1 MLTSFA
7 TLDIAIVLAGLAFVW
22 HVFRRSSR
30 NAPFPPGPK
39 GLPVIGNLFD
49 MPTEKEWL
57 TFAKWGEKYGDI
69 ASVGILGRRLVV
81 LNSAPMAISILDK
94 KSSIYSDRPVVGMG
108 GELVGW
114 KNSLPLMP
122 YGARFR
128 NHRRLAHQLFGTN
141 VTMNQFLPMLEL
153 ETRRS
158 LKRILT
164 RPEELSEHIRK
175 TAGAII
181 LQISHGY
188 AIQEENDPFIEL
200 AERTMSQFS
209 LSTASGGF
217 LVNLVPI
224 LTRVPDWLPG
234 TGFKRT
240 AREWASTLN
249 DFVEKPYEYV
259 KQEMAA
265 GTARHSLTS
274 SQLEGEV
281 TAEEE
286 YNVKWLAS
294 ALYAGG
300 ADTTVASIYAFF
312 KAMLLYPDIQAKAQA
327 EIDAVIGG
335 DRLPRFDDRERLPYV
350 NALALEVSRWHTVGP
365 LGLPHCVTEDDVQ
378 SGYFVPKGSLVYA
391 NIWKMLHDP
400 AVYDQPFEFKPERF
414 IRTEGKE
421 PELDPHKL
429 AFGFGRRVCPG
440 RALADTS
447 IFISCAMA
455 LSIFDISKYSEDG
468 VASEPD
474 TEHTAGTIRQE
485 ISLLC
490 LGMTFLTVPLV
501 SFSHPTSFKCAIKA
515 RSDKALGLINEER
528 FD

>member
-1 MLTSFA
+1 MLTSLA

-22 HVFRRSSR
+22 RLFRRNNG

-39 GLPVIGNLFD
+39 GLPVIGNLLD

-57 TFAKWGEKYGDI
+57 TFAKWGDKYGDM

-81 LNSAPMAISILDK
+81 LNSAQMAISILDK

-108 GELVGW
+108 GELIGW

-188 AIQEENDPFIEL
+188 TIQEEDDPFIEL
-200 AERTMSQFS
+200 AERTMNQSS
-209 LSTASGGF
+209 LATAPGGF
-217 LVNLVPI
+217 LANIIPI

-234 TGFKRT
+234 AGFKRT

-249 DFVEKPYEYV
+249 DF
-259 KQEMAA
+259 AA

-281 TAEEE
+281 TAEED
-286 YNVKWLAS
+286 NVKWLAS

-300 ADTTVASIYAFF
+300 ADTTVAAIYAFF

-365 LGLPHCVTEDDVQ
+365 TGISHCVTEDDVQ
-378 SGYFVPKGSLVYA
+378 SGYFIPKGSLVFA

-414 IRTEGKE
+414 IRTGGKE
-421 PELDPHKL
+421 PEFDPHKV
-429 AFGFGRRVCPG
+429 AFGFGRRICPG
-440 RALADTS
+440 RVLADAS

-455 LSIFDISKYSEDG
+455 LSVFNISKLYSEYG
-468 VASEPD
+468 VAFEPD
-474 TEHTAGTIRQE
+474 TEHTAGSIRQE
-485 ISLLC
+485 LSLILSLECRFSQC
-490 LGMTFLTVPLV
+490 LWF
-501 SFSHPTSFKCAIKA
+501 SFSHPTSFKCVIKPRSEKA
-515 RSDKALGLINEER
+515 FGLIIEERSD
-528 FD
+528 

>member
-1 MLTSFA
+1 MWTSLA
-7 TLDIAIVLAGLAFVW
+7 TLDIAIILACLAFVL
-22 HVFRRSSR
+22 HVFHRNNR

-49 MPTEKEWL
+49 MPTEREWL
-57 TFAKWGEKYGDI
+57 TFAKWGEKY
-69 ASVGILGRRLVV
+69 ASITILGRRMVV
-81 LNSAPMAISILDK
+81 LNSAQMAISILDK

-114 KNSLPLMP
+114 KNLLPLMP

-128 NHRRLAHQLFGTN
+128 NHRRLARQLFGTN

-175 TAGAII
+175 AAGAII

-188 AIQEENDPFIEL
+188 TTQEDNDPFIEL
-200 AERTMSQFS
+200 AERTMHQSS
-209 LSTASGGF
+209 LATAPGGF
-217 LVNLVPI
+217 LANYIPI
-224 LTRVPDWLPG
+224 LTRLPDWFPG
-234 TGFKRT
+234 AGFKQT
-240 AREWASTLN
+240 AREYASTLN
-249 DFVEKPYEYV
+249 DFVEKPYNYV

-281 TAEEE
+281 TVEKE

-327 EIDAVIGG
+327 EIDTVIGS
-335 DRLPRFDDRERLPYV
+335 DRLPRFDDRKHLPYV
-350 NALALEVSRWHTVGP
+350 NALALEVIRWHTVAP
-365 LGLPHCVTEDDVQ
+365 TALPHCSTEDDVQ
-378 SGYFVPKGSLVYA
+378 SGYFIPKGSLVYP

-414 IRTEGKE
+414 IRTEAKE
-421 PELDPHKL
+421 PELDPYKL
-429 AFGFGRRVCPG
+429 TFGFGRRLVHMICIDADPG
-440 RALADTS
+440 RVLADAS
-447 IFISCAMA
+447 IFISCAMT
-455 LSIFDISKYSEDG
+455 LSVFNISKYSENG
-468 VASEPD
+468 VVFEPD
-474 TEHTAGTIRQE
+474 TGHTAGIVRQE
-485 ISLLC
+485 I
-490 LGMTFLTVPLV
+490 
-501 SFSHPTSFKCAIKA
+501 SHPTSFKCAIKA
-515 RSDKALGLINEER
+515 RSDKALGIINEER
-528 FD
+528 FG